1 MKRYLLKIP
10 VIIVFIAVFLLAREE
25 ISEKFD
31 FDKHKYIINLVKE
44 KIPAASSIE
53 QVNYPTTWSKIFDKD
68 ENQVGNFILS
78 SPFCDEIIGYA
89 GNVPVMIIADMEEK
103 ILGLGI
109 LKNRE
114 TPSWMSG
121 LDNIKFFD
129 SWNGK
134 NVEEI
139 IDQQVDAVSGATY
152 TSRAMIN
159 IIKKRMSILTGMK
172 EYVSGGKNST
182 EIRFLDHNVSIVLY
196 LLLLISII
204 AIFVKKLNKYKYII
218 QILSIIFFG
227 IISGQSI
234 SMYLLESL
242 SIQGLSIFTTY
253 VTLLMLSLAVII
265 PLFFNRHLHCH
276 YICPFGNIQTLLG
289 KLPIKKIKL
298 SGKVIKTLRK
308 IRLLTF
314 VSIVI
319 IVSTTLKI
327 NLSKI
332 EPFTIFVFSSATM
345 TTIIASAVIF
355 VTSLFI
361 KKPWCLYLCP
371 TGQFFDLL
379 KDGIPF
385 RKGSTS

>member
-1 MKRYLLKIP
+1 MKKYLLKIP
-10 VIIVFIAVFLLAREE
+10 VIIAFIVVFLLAKEE
-25 ISEKFD
+25 VSEKFD
-31 FDKHKYIINLVKE
+31 FEANKNLINLVKE

-53 QVNYPTTWSKIFDKD
+53 QVNYPTTWSKIFDQD

-78 SPFCDEIIGYA
+78 SPFCDEIRGYA
-89 GNVPVMIIADMEEK
+89 GNVPFIIIADEETK
-103 ILGLGI
+103 ILGLG
-109 LKNRE
+109 LLNNRE
-114 TPSWMSG
+114 TPAWITG
-121 LDNIKFFD
+121 LQNVKFFE

-134 NVEEI
+134 KIEEI
-139 IDQQVDAVSGATY
+139 KDHKVDTVSGATF
-152 TSRAMIN
+152 TSRAVIKMID
-159 IIKKRMSILTGMK
+159 KRMSILTGQT
-172 EYVSGGKNST
+172 EYISGEKKST
-182 EIRFLDHNVSIVLY
+182 KIVFLDHNISIVLY
-196 LLLLISII
+196 LILLLSII

-253 VTLLMLSLAVII
+253 VTLFMLGFAVLI
-265 PLFFNRHLHCH
+265 PLVFNRHLHCH